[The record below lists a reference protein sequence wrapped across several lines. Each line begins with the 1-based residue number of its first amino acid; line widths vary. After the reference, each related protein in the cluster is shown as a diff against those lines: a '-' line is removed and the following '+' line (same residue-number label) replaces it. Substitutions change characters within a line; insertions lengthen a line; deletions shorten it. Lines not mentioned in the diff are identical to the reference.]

1 MLTELSNNSNWFD
14 TIVQTVLTPAPKLPD
29 FKNATGFFKTV
40 HDIDAE
46 PVYLVRPDMQKGP
59 WIAGGAVM
67 RWYEN
72 KPVRTSDIDVFC
84 RDAKQADAVIKR
96 VRNTGRC
103 SIAHESDNAVTLKYW
118 SDGMQPINA
127 WTVQIIRRDYFKD
140 AQSVIDRFDI
150 SVCKILTDGYNVVLG
165 EYTAR
170 DLRSKTLRMNMPLRN
185 DAAKRYIKYLTYGYR
200 PVDGL
205 HDAVINNPES
215 IWTFNSEGGEY
226 EGM

>member
-1 MLTELSNNSNWFD
+1 MRNLSD
-14 TIVQTVLTPAPKLPD
+14 LIIDLEKLVIPSKKMPD
-29 FKNATGFFKTV
+29 FSKTPHFFNTI
-40 HDIDAE
+40 HPTDTE
-46 PVYLVRPDMQKGP
+46 PAYLVRADMKKGP

-67 RWYEN
+67 RWYEG
-72 KPVRTSDIDVFC
+72 KPVSSSDIDVFC
-84 RDAKQADAVIKR
+84 YDAKQADAVIARVKR
-96 VRNTGRC
+96 TGRC
-103 SIAHESDNAVTLKYW
+103 SVAHESDNAVTLKYW
-118 SDGMQPINA
+118 ADGMQPISA
-127 WTVQIIRRDYFKD
+127 WTVQIIRRDFFKD

-205 HDAVINNPES
+205 HDAIINSPDS
-215 IWTFNSEGGEY
+215 MWAFNSDGGEY
-226 EGM
+226 NGL